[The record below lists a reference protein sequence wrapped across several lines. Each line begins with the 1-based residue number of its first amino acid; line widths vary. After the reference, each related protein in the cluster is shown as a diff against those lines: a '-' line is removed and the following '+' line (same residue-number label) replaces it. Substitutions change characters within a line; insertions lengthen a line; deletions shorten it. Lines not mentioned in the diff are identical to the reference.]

1 MKLNKRWI
9 IFFVFI
15 GLIILF
21 RFSGVSNNLTIANFK
36 MNSQWFKLFVLQH
49 YKLAVLEYILL
60 YILVVSLSLPIAA
73 VLTLAGGYLFGTLLA
88 TLYTNI
94 GATIGSLIAF
104 LMMRYLIGEDIQTKY
119 EKQLIYFNKMVKEH
133 GVFFLLFSRFVAVV
147 PLFLITILAAISNIS
162 LFNFI
167 WTTSVGIIPGSL
179 VYAFAGGQLHKIN
192 TIKDV
197 FSPSVLLAF
206 LLLGL
211 LALMPVI
218 IKKLRKS

>member
-1 MKLNKRWI
+1 MKFNKRWL
-9 IFFVFI
+9 IFFAFI

-21 RFSGVSNNLTIANFK
+21 RFSGVSNQLTIANFK
-36 MNSQWFKLFVLQH
+36 MNSQWFKQFVLQH

-60 YILVVSLSLPIAA
+60 YILILSLSLPIAA
-73 VLTLAGGYLFGTLLA
+73 FLTIAGGYLFGTLQA
-88 TLYTNI
+88 VVYTNI

-104 LMMRYLIGEDIQTKY
+104 LMMRYLIGKDIQTKY
-119 EKQLIYFNKMVKEH
+119 QKRMIYFNKMVKEH

-167 WTTSVGIIPGSL
+167 WTTSLGVIPGSF
-179 VYAFAGGQLHKIN
+179 VYAFAGRQLHKIE

-218 IKKLRKS
+218 IKRFRKS